1 MAALGIRIVNFDIE
15 ILLVYDFIFSDSI
28 LKFVLKQFG
37 KRQRLALI
45 NVEEMTQLHVH
56 ISGFLWRKYYHI

>member
-56 ISGFLWRKYYHI
+56 ISGFL